1 MVEISE
7 EKYWKLLNYYDG
19 MLYLSLLTID
29 GKNDWRMFKY
39 WLEGAKFNGDIK
51 DWGMMWYAEDAN
63 CSEDDLIN
71 KQYLVVPVRDV

>member
-1 MVEISE
+1 MTIEISE

-39 WLEGAKFNGDIK
+39 WLEGANYDEKV
-51 DWGMMWYAEDAN
+51 WGMMWYGEDERT
-63 CSEDDLIN
+63 SEDDLIN
-71 KQYLVVPVRDV
+71 KQYLVVPVRDK

>member
-1 MVEISE
+1 MTIEISE

-39 WLEGAKFNGDIK
+39 WLEGAKYDEKVLGI
-51 DWGMMWYAEDAN
+51 MWYGDDAN

-71 KQYLVVPVRDV
+71 KQYLVVPVRDK

>member
-1 MVEISE
+1 MTIEISE

-39 WLEGAKFNGDIK
+39 WLEGVKYDEK
-51 DWGMMWYAEDAN
+51 VWGIMWYGEDVKMS
-63 CSEDDLIN
+63 SEDDLIN